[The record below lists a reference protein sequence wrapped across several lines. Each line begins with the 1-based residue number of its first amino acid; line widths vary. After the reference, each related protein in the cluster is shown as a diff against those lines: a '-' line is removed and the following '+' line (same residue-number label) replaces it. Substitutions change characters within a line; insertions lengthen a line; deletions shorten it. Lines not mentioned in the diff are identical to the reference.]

1 MKDYMM
7 ALHQRF
13 CKELECREVREQI
26 REVEHDLR
34 QALDRR
40 GQEQMLKLADLEN
53 ELQDEISLE
62 SFSSGLKLGLG
73 IAAELAPSYSFD
85 DDEERRACE
94 ALRRRRGE

>member
-13 CKELECREVREQI
+13 CQEPECRKVREQI
-26 REVEHDLR
+26 REVEKSLR

-40 GQEQMLKLADLEN
+40 GQEQLLKLADLEN
-53 ELQDEISLE
+53 ELLDETSLE
-62 SFSSGLKLGLG
+62 SFLSGLKLGLG

-85 DDEERRACE
+85 DEEEQRACE
-94 ALRRRRGE
+94 ALQQRRGE

>member
-13 CKELECREVREQI
+13 CQEPECRKVREQI
-26 REVEHDLR
+26 REVEKSLR

-40 GQEQMLKLADLEN
+40 GQEQLLKLADLEN

-62 SFSSGLKLGLG
+62 SFSSGFKLALG

-85 DDEERRACE
+85 DDEEQRVCE
-94 ALRRRRGE
+94 AFRRRRGE